1 MGEATRL
8 PITVYKNLS
17 WHKEFEERNQK
28 RKMESRKID
37 QILREKYPKKVEANR
52 KYERER
58 KQKQREKLRKKKEEN
73 AKKPEEVKQIVRNKR
88 VTSGA
93 WNIHIED
100 CCP

>member
-1 MGEATRL
+1 
-8 PITVYKNLS
+8 
-17 WHKEFEERNQK
+17 
-28 RKMESRKID
+28 MESRKID
-37 QILREKYPKKVEANR
+37 KILREKYPKKVEANR

-73 AKKPEEVKQIVRNKR
+73 AKKPEEVKRMVRNKKLYLRLLLILYLRR

-93 WNIHIED
+93 WNIHLED